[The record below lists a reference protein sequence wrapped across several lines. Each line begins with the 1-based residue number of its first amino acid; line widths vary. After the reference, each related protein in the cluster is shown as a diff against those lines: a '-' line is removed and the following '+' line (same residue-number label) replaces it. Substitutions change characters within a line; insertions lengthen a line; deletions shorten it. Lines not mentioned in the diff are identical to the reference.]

1 MAAFEKAE
9 PMKNK
14 NTKVS
19 TKANTRVIIWAVAA
33 VAILGVGFMMF
44 SPSDSGAQVENVS
57 ADRMSELAQT
67 GTVIIDVRTLGEY
80 EAGHIPGAVN
90 MPVDQLSSA
99 ASSLDPAVPVAVY
112 CATGSRSVAAVEYF
126 EGAGFEKVYH
136 FNQGMVAWAGDVE
149 RGAVAAA
156 APSADETP
164 LDSPVLYEFYTD
176 W

>member
-1 MAAFEKAE
+1 
-9 PMKNK
+9 MKNK
-14 NTKVS
+14 NTKAS
-19 TKANTRVIIWAVAA
+19 TKANTKANTKVVIWAV
-33 VAILGVGFMMF
+33 VALAIVGVGFMMF
-44 SPSDSGAQVENVS
+44 SPSDAGAQVENVS

-67 GTVIIDVRTLGEY
+67 GTVIIDVRTSGEY
-80 EAGHIPGAVN
+80 EAGHIPTAIN
-90 MPVDQLSSA
+90 MPVDQLSSV

-112 CATGSRSVAAVEYF
+112 CATGSRSAGAVEYLK
-126 EGAGFEKVYH
+126 GAGFKKIYH

-156 APSADETP
+156 PAANEKP